1 MSTAGHCGHSASRAM
16 GDTVGVRRAARQI
29 GQAGRAPAGGR
40 TVGRMSA
47 PTDRTGSSSWH
58 GAGVR
63 VPCVGAV
70 VTDADGR
77 LLLVQRANEP
87 GRGLWSI
94 PGGRVEPGETARQA
108 VVREVAEETRLPVV
122 VVGLAG
128 VVERAAPGGGVYV
141 IEDYVARL
149 VPGTDPASLEAGD
162 DALAAAWVRVA
173 ELDALPC
180 VEGLLAALRDW
191 RCLP

>member
-16 GDTVGVRRAARQI
+16 GDTVGVRRATRQL
-29 GQAGRAPAGGR
+29 GHAGRAPAGRR

-47 PTDRTGSSSWH
+47 PTDRTDSPTGD
-58 GAGVR
+58 AGRVR

-70 VTDADGR
+70 VTDAEGR

-108 VVREVAEETRLPVV
+108 VVREVA
-122 VVGLAG
+122 
-128 VVERAAPGGGVYV
+128 
-141 IEDYVARL
+141 
-149 VPGTDPASLEAGD
+149 
-162 DALAAAWVRVA
+162 
-173 ELDALPC
+173 
-180 VEGLLAALRDW
+180 
-191 RCLP
+191 